1 MSDDLGRIGLEFSG
15 KVTASISHEIKN
27 RLAVINEQAG
37 LLEDHVGLGQQ
48 GRALDLERLGRLAA
62 TVQRQVALA
71 NTILK
76 NMNRFAHS
84 ADKPSQPVDVNEAVE
99 LSAALS
105 QRAADMREVTLD
117 VQKLDEPPVL
127 TTSFFRLL
135 NLFWIC
141 LNSAIEITVTKG
153 VITVNYGKNADKT
166 ALIIQMAVAD
176 GKKINKEMTASAD
189 MLAADIGLSVDMDSA
204 EGIIAVNFE

>member
-1 MSDDLGRIGLEFSG
+1 MNDDLGRIGLEFFG

-37 LLEDHVGLGQQ
+37 LLEDHVLMSQKGHEMN
-48 GRALDLERLGRLAA
+48 LDRLKKLSA

-71 NTILK
+71 NTVIK

-84 ADKPSQPVDVNEAVE
+84 SDALRQPVDLNEALS

-105 QRAADMREVTLD
+105 QRAADMREVSLAI
-117 VQKLDEPPVL
+117 KELAEPKTV

-141 LNSAIEITVTKG
+141 LNAAIEMSAARDEITAELDDTGGRV
-153 VITVNYGKNADKT
+153 VLLVRT
-166 ALIIQMAVAD
+166 AAAA
-176 GKKINKEMTASAD
+176 GRKISEEKAAAAGR
-189 MLAADIGLSVDMDSA
+189 LAADLDLPVELDPAAGRIV
-204 EGIIAVNFE
+204 VHF